1 MLGTRKIITN
11 TLKYANPWKL
21 NFRQYLGVSS
31 CVMACVGCTG
41 GAMYGGY
48 LCLSELPPR
57 NERYLLDRIINT
69 TLNVIFTM
77 TVTSAVGSI
86 MGFFYIITI
95 PASIYSYMYE
105 SDDEN
110 K

>member
-48 LCLSELPPR
+48 YCLTKFQPSKD
-57 NERYLLDRIINT
+57 RYLLDRVLYNT
-69 TLNVIFTM
+69 LSVIFTM

-95 PASIYSYMYE
+95 PASIYSYIYE